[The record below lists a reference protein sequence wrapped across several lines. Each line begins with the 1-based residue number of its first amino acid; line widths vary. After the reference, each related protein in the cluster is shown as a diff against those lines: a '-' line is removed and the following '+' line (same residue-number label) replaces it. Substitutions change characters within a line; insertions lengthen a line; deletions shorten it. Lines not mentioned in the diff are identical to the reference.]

1 MGEGGRGKIQDS
13 ERLPKKKSK
22 SDLVCGFEG
31 GPVEIIFILK
41 VEGLVITT
49 NMVSLG
55 FGFG

>member
-1 MGEGGRGKIQDS
+1 MGEGGRGKYKTVRGCQ
-13 ERLPKKKSK
+13 KKKSK